1 MGRARAS
8 KGNQYA
14 RVLKNKE
21 LIGKGSKQTLKEILA
36 KGKSQGGLAKAK
48 EIIKQGPKKSK

>member
-21 LIGKGSKQTLKEILA
+21 LIAKGSKQTLKEILA
-36 KGKSQGGLAKAK
+36 KGPSKGAPAKVK
-48 EIIKQGPKKSK
+48 QIIKQGPNKSK